1 MYRSIVLN
9 IMTTKKGTV
18 AQATESK
25 IKQPKLKLK
34 NVEVVFAN
42 LEDEGFGRSLT
53 IKVTSENETMINDF
67 FKANQIGN
75 EKSKVIGEPNYKEY
89 EGTKQLGIRLNDN
102 TRFAG
107 LNGLDQI
114 DLGFGARIDCIINA
128 FEYNN
133 KFTRGATF
141 VGASLSAVVILSG
154 RRTGADADLND
165 LLNEAQEREFVQGD
179 EFVQKEVAQ
188 AESAKDDLP
197 F

>member
-1 MYRSIVLN
+1 MYRLIVLTV
-9 IMTTKKGTV
+9 MAKKEAT
-18 AQATESK
+18 QAESK
-25 IKQPKLKLK
+25 VKQPKLKLK

-53 IKVTSENETMINDF
+53 IKVTSDNEQAINEF
-67 FKANQIGN
+67 FKVNQIGN

-89 EGTKQLGIRLNDN
+89 EGTKQLGIRFNDN
-102 TRFAG
+102 TKFAG
-107 LNGLDQI
+107 LNGLDQL
-114 DLGFGARIDCIINA
+114 DLGFGARIDCMVNA

-141 VGASLSAVVILSG
+141 VGASLSAVVVLSG
-154 RRTGADADLND
+154 RKTGADADLND

-188 AESAKDDLP
+188 AESAKNDLP

>member
-1 MYRSIVLN
+1 MYRLIVLY
-9 IMTTKKGTV
+9 IMTTKKGT
-18 AQATESK
+18 ATATESK

-53 IKVTSENETMINDF
+53 IKVTSENEKAINEF
-67 FKANQIGN
+67 FKVNQIGN

-102 TRFAG
+102 TKFAG
-107 LNGLDQI
+107 LNGLDKI
-114 DLGFGARIDCIINA
+114 DLGFGARIDCVVNA

-133 KFTRGATF
+133 KFTRGATY

-179 EFVQKEVAQ
+179 EFVQKESEQ
-188 AESAKDDLP
+188 EESPKDDLP

>member
-1 MYRSIVLN
+1 MYRLIVLY
-9 IMTTKKGTV
+9 IMTTKKTV

-25 IKQPKLKLK
+25 VKQPKLKLK

-53 IKVTSENETMINDF
+53 IKVTSDNETMINDF
-67 FKANQIGN
+67 FKVNQIGN

-89 EGTKQLGIRLNDN
+89 EGTKQLGIRFNDN
-102 TRFAG
+102 TKFAG
-107 LNGLDQI
+107 LNGLDKL
-114 DLGFGARIDCIINA
+114 DLGFGARIDCIVNA

-133 KFTRGATF
+133 KFTRGTTY

-154 RRTGADADLND
+154 RKTGADADLND
-165 LLNEAQEREFVQGD
+165 LLNEAQEGEFVQGD
-179 EFVQKEVAQ
+179 EFVQKESEQ

>member
-1 MYRSIVLN
+1 MYRLIVIT
-9 IMTTKKGTV
+9 IMATKKTV

-34 NVEVVFAN
+34 NVEIVFAN

-53 IKVTSENETMINDF
+53 IKVTSENEAEINQF
-67 FKANQIGN
+67 FKVNQIGN

-89 EGTKQLGIRLNDN
+89 EGTKQLGIRFNDN

-107 LNGLDQI
+107 LNGLDKL

-133 KFTRGATF
+133 KFTRGATY

-179 EFVQKEVAQ
+179 EFVQKESEQ
-188 AESAKDDLP
+188 AESTTDDLP

>member
-1 MYRSIVLN
+1 MYRSIVIT

-18 AQATESK
+18 ATESK

-53 IKVTSENETMINDF
+53 IKVTSENEKAINEF
-67 FKANQIGN
+67 FRVNQIGN
-75 EKSKVIGEPNYKEY
+75 DKSKVIGEPNYKEY
-89 EGTKQLGIRLNDN
+89 EGTKQLSIRLNDN

-107 LNGLDQI
+107 LNGLDQL
-114 DLGFGARIDCIINA
+114 DLGFGARIDCIVNA

-133 KFTRGATF
+133 KFTRGETF
-141 VGASLSAVVILSG
+141 VGASLSAVLILSG
-154 RRTGADADLND
+154 KKTGADADLNE

-179 EFVQKEVAQ
+179 EFVQKESEQ

>member
-1 MYRSIVLN
+1 
-9 IMTTKKGTV
+9 MTTKKGTTT
-18 AQATESK
+18 ATESK

-53 IKVTSENETMINDF
+53 IKVTSENETMINNF
-67 FKANQIGN
+67 FKVNQIGN

-89 EGTKQLGIRLNDN
+89 EGTKQLGIRFNDN
-102 TRFAG
+102 TKFAG
-107 LNGLDQI
+107 LNGLDQL

-133 KFTRGATF
+133 KFTRGTTF

-154 RRTGADADLND
+154 RKTGADADLND

>member
-1 MYRSIVLN
+1 MYRLIV
-9 IMTTKKGTV
+9 ITVMTTKKGAT
-18 AQATESK
+18 ATESK
-25 IKQPKLKLK
+25 VKQPKLKLK

-53 IKVTSENETMINDF
+53 IKVTSENEAEINQF
-67 FKANQIGN
+67 FKVNQVGN

-89 EGTKQLGIRLNDN
+89 EGTKQLGIRFNDN
-102 TRFAG
+102 TKFAG
-107 LNGLDQI
+107 LNGLDQL
-114 DLGFGARIDCIINA
+114 DLGFGARIDCFINA

-133 KFTRGATF
+133 KFTRGATY
-141 VGASLSAVVILSG
+141 VGASLSAVVVLSG

-179 EFVQKEVAQ
+179 EYVLKEAAK

>member
-1 MYRSIVLN
+1 MYGRIVLN
-9 IMTTKKGTV
+9 IMTTKKEAT
-18 AQATESK
+18 QATESK

-53 IKVTSENETMINDF
+53 IKVTGENETMINKF
-67 FKANQIGN
+67 FKVNQIGN

-89 EGTKQLGIRLNDN
+89 EGTKQLGIRINDN
-102 TRFAG
+102 TKFAG
-107 LNGLDQI
+107 LNGLDKI
-114 DLGFGARIDCIINA
+114 DLGFGARIDCIVNA

-141 VGASLSAVVILSG
+141 VGTSISAVVILSG

>member
-1 MYRSIVLN
+1 MYRLIVIT
-9 IMTTKKGTV
+9 IMATKKGTTT
-18 AQATESK
+18 ATESK
-25 IKQPKLKLK
+25 VKQPKLKLK

-53 IKVTSENETMINDF
+53 IKVTSENEKAINNF
-67 FKANQIGN
+67 FNVNQIGN

-89 EGTKQLGIRLNDN
+89 EGTKQLGIRFNDN

-107 LNGLDQI
+107 LNGLDQL
-114 DLGFGARIDCIINA
+114 DLGFGAKIDCFINA

-133 KFTRGATF
+133 KFTRGTTY

-165 LLNEAQEREFVQGD
+165 LLNEAQEGEFVQGD

>member
-1 MYRSIVLN
+1 MYRSIVIY
-9 IMTTKKGTV
+9 IMTTKKTV

-25 IKQPKLKLK
+25 VKQPKLKLK

-53 IKVTSENETMINDF
+53 IKVTSENEKAINDF

-75 EKSKVIGEPNYKEY
+75 EKSRAIGEPNYKEY
-89 EGTKQLGIRLNDN
+89 EGTKQLSIRFNDN

-107 LNGLDQI
+107 LNGLDKL
-114 DLGFGARIDCIINA
+114 DLGFGARIDCIVNA

-133 KFTRGATF
+133 KFTRGATY

-154 RRTGADADLND
+154 RRTGADADLNE

-188 AESAKDDLP
+188 AEGTTDDLP

>member
-1 MYRSIVLN
+1 MYRSIVIY
-9 IMTTKKGTV
+9 IMTTKKTTT
-18 AQATESK
+18 ATESK

-53 IKVTSENETMINDF
+53 IKVTSENEKAINEF
-67 FKANQIGN
+67 FRVNQIGN
-75 EKSKVIGEPNYKEY
+75 DKSKVIGEPNYKEY
-89 EGTKQLGIRLNDN
+89 EGTKQLSIRLNDN

-107 LNGLDQI
+107 LNGLDQL
-114 DLGFGARIDCIINA
+114 DLGFGARIDCIVNA

-133 KFTRGATF
+133 KFTRGETF
-141 VGASLSAVVILSG
+141 VGASLSAVLILSG
-154 RRTGADADLND
+154 KKTGADADLNE

-179 EFVQKEVAQ
+179 EFVQKEIEQ

>member
-1 MYRSIVLN
+1 MYRRIVLN
-9 IMTTKKGTV
+9 IMTTKKGTT
-18 AQATESK
+18 ATESK
-25 IKQPKLKLK
+25 VKQPKLKLK

-53 IKVTSENETMINDF
+53 IKVTSENEKAINDF
-67 FKANQIGN
+67 FKVNQIGN
-75 EKSKVIGEPNYKEY
+75 ENSKVIGEPNYKEY
-89 EGTKQLGIRLNDN
+89 EGTKQLGIRFNDN
-102 TRFAG
+102 TKFAG
-107 LNGLDQI
+107 LNGLDQL
-114 DLGFGARIDCIINA
+114 DLGFGARIDCFISA

-133 KFTRGATF
+133 KFTRGATY

-154 RRTGADADLND
+154 RKTGADADLND

-179 EFVQKEVAQ
+179 EFVQKESGQ

>member
-1 MYRSIVLN
+1 MYRLIVLY
-9 IMTTKKGTV
+9 IMTTKKTV

-25 IKQPKLKLK
+25 VKQPKLKLK

-53 IKVTSENETMINDF
+53 IKVISENETMINDF
-67 FKANQIGN
+67 FKVNQIGN

-89 EGTKQLGIRLNDN
+89 EGTKQLGIRFNDN

-107 LNGLDQI
+107 LNGLCQL
-114 DLGFGARIDCIINA
+114 DLGFGARIDCVVNA

-188 AESAKDDLP
+188 AESAKDYLP

>member
-1 MYRSIVLN
+1 MYRSIVIN
-9 IMTTKKGTV
+9 IMTTKKGTTT
-18 AQATESK
+18 ATESK
-25 IKQPKLKLK
+25 VKQPKLKLK
-34 NVEVVFAN
+34 NVEVIFAN

-53 IKVTSENETMINDF
+53 IKVTGYNEAEINEF
-67 FKANQIGN
+67 FKVNQIGN

-89 EGTKQLGIRLNDN
+89 EGTKQLGIRFNDN

-107 LNGLDQI
+107 LNGLDKL

-133 KFTRGATF
+133 KFTRGATY

-154 RRTGADADLND
+154 RKTGADADLND

-179 EFVQKEVAQ
+179 EFVQKESEH

>member
-1 MYRSIVLN
+1 MYRLIVLY

-18 AQATESK
+18 ATENK

-53 IKVTSENETMINDF
+53 IKVTSENEKAINEF
-67 FKANQIGN
+67 FKVNQIGN

-89 EGTKQLGIRLNDN
+89 EGTKQLGIRFNDN
-102 TRFAG
+102 TKFAG
-107 LNGLDQI
+107 LNGLDQL
-114 DLGFGARIDCIINA
+114 DLGFGARIDCFINA

-133 KFTRGATF
+133 KFTRGATY
-141 VGASLSAVVILSG
+141 VGTSLSAVVILSG
-154 RRTGADADLND
+154 RKTGADADLND
-165 LLNEAQEREFVQGD
+165 LLSEVQEREFVQGD
-179 EFVQKEVAQ
+179 EYVLKEAAK

>member
-1 MYRSIVLN
+1 MYRLIVLY
-9 IMTTKKGTV
+9 IMTTKKGT
-18 AQATESK
+18 ATATESK

-53 IKVTSENETMINDF
+53 IKVTSENEKAINDF
-67 FKANQIGN
+67 FKVNQIGN

-89 EGTKQLGIRLNDN
+89 EGTKQLGIRFNDN
-102 TRFAG
+102 TKFAG
-107 LNGLDQI
+107 LNGLDQL
-114 DLGFGARIDCIINA
+114 DLGFGARIDCIVNA

-133 KFTRGATF
+133 KFTRGTTF

>member
-1 MYRSIVLN
+1 MYRLIVLY
-9 IMTTKKGTV
+9 IMTTKKTV

-25 IKQPKLKLK
+25 VKQPKLKLK

-53 IKVTSENETMINDF
+53 IKVTSDNETMINDF
-67 FKANQIGN
+67 FKVNQIGN

-89 EGTKQLGIRLNDN
+89 EGTKQLGIRFNDN
-102 TRFAG
+102 TKFAG
-107 LNGLDQI
+107 LNGLDKL
-114 DLGFGARIDCIINA
+114 DLGFGARIDCIVNA

-133 KFTRGATF
+133 KFTRGATY

-165 LLNEAQEREFVQGD
+165 LLNEAQEGEFVQGD

>member
-1 MYRSIVLN
+1 MYRQIVLN
-9 IMTTKKGTV
+9 IMTTKKEA
-18 AQATESK
+18 AQAESK

-53 IKVTSENETMINDF
+53 IKVTSENEKAINDF
-67 FKANQIGN
+67 FKVNQIGN

-89 EGTKQLGIRLNDN
+89 EGTKQLGIRFNDN

-107 LNGLDQI
+107 LNGLDKL
-114 DLGFGARIDCIINA
+114 DLGFGARIDCVVNA

-133 KFTRGATF
+133 KFTRGATY
-141 VGASLSAVVILSG
+141 VGASLSAVVVLSG
-154 RRTGADADLND
+154 RKTGADADLND

-179 EFVQKEVAQ
+179 EFVISQETE
-188 AESAKDDLP
+188 AERAKDDLP

>member
-1 MYRSIVLN
+1 
-9 IMTTKKGTV
+9 MTTKKEATT
-18 AQATESK
+18 ATESK
-25 IKQPKLKLK
+25 VKQPKLKLK

-53 IKVTSENETMINDF
+53 IKVTSDNETMINDF
-67 FKANQIGN
+67 FKVNQIGN

-89 EGTKQLGIRLNDN
+89 EGTKQLGIRFNDN
-102 TRFAG
+102 TKFAG
-107 LNGLDQI
+107 LNGLDQL
-114 DLGFGARIDCIINA
+114 DLGFGARIDCFINA

-133 KFTRGATF
+133 KFTRGATY

-154 RRTGADADLND
+154 RKTGADADLND
-165 LLNEAQEREFVQGD
+165 LLNEAQEREFVQGN

>member
-1 MYRSIVLN
+1 MA
-9 IMTTKKGTV
+9 TKKEAT
-18 AQATESK
+18 QAESK
-25 IKQPKLKLK
+25 VKQPKLKLK

-53 IKVTSENETMINDF
+53 IKVTDENETAINDF
-67 FKANQIGN
+67 FKVNQIGN

-89 EGTKQLGIRLNDN
+89 EGTKQLGIRFNDN
-102 TRFAG
+102 TKFAG
-107 LNGLDQI
+107 LNGLDQL
-114 DLGFGARIDCIINA
+114 DLGFGARIDCVVNA

-141 VGASLSAVVILSG
+141 VGASLSAVVVLSG
-154 RRTGADADLND
+154 RKTGADADLND

-188 AESAKDDLP
+188 AESAKNDLP

>member
-1 MYRSIVLN
+1 MYRLIVLTV
-9 IMTTKKGTV
+9 MAKKEAT
-18 AQATESK
+18 QAESK
-25 IKQPKLKLK
+25 VKQPKLKLK

-53 IKVTSENETMINDF
+53 IKVTSENEKAINDF
-67 FKANQIGN
+67 FKVNQIGN

-89 EGTKQLGIRLNDN
+89 EGTKQLGIRFNDN

-107 LNGLDQI
+107 MNGLDQL
-114 DLGFGARIDCIINA
+114 DLGFGARIDCVVNA

-133 KFTRGATF
+133 KFTRGNTF

-154 RRTGADADLND
+154 RKTGADADLNE

-179 EFVQKEVAQ
+179 EFVQKESEQ
-188 AESAKDDLP
+188 AESAEDDLP

>member
-1 MYRSIVLN
+1 
-9 IMTTKKGTV
+9 MTTKKGT
-18 AQATESK
+18 ATATESK

-53 IKVTSENETMINDF
+53 IKVTSENEKAINDF
-67 FKANQIGN
+67 FKVNQIGN

-89 EGTKQLGIRLNDN
+89 EGTKQLGIRFNDN
-102 TRFAG
+102 TKFAG
-107 LNGLDQI
+107 LNGLDKL
-114 DLGFGARIDCIINA
+114 DLGFGARIDCIVNA

-179 EFVQKEVAQ
+179 EFVQKESEQ

>member
-1 MYRSIVLN
+1 MYRQIVLN
-9 IMTTKKGTV
+9 IMTTKKTV

-25 IKQPKLKLK
+25 VNQPKLKLK

-53 IKVTSENETMINDF
+53 IKVTSENETMINEF
-67 FKANQIGN
+67 FKVNQIGN

-89 EGTKQLGIRLNDN
+89 EGTKQLGIRFNDN
-102 TRFAG
+102 TKFAG
-107 LNGLDQI
+107 LNGLDQL
-114 DLGFGARIDCIINA
+114 DLGFGARIDCVINA

-133 KFTRGATF
+133 KFTRGATY

-154 RRTGADADLND
+154 RKTGADADLND

-179 EFVQKEVAQ
+179 EFVQKESEQ
-188 AESAKDDLP
+188 AESAKNDLP

>member
-1 MYRSIVLN
+1 MYRQIVLN
-9 IMTTKKGTV
+9 IMTTKKGATT
-18 AQATESK
+18 ATESK
-25 IKQPKLKLK
+25 IRQPKLKLK

-53 IKVTSENETMINDF
+53 IKVTSENEKAINDF
-67 FKANQIGN
+67 FKVNQIGN

-89 EGTKQLGIRLNDN
+89 EGTKQLGIRFNDN

-107 LNGLDQI
+107 INGLDQI
-114 DLGFGARIDCIINA
+114 DLGFGARIDCIVNA

-133 KFTRGATF
+133 KFTRGATY
-141 VGASLSAVVILSG
+141 VGASLSAVVVLSG

-179 EFVQKEVAQ
+179 EFVQKESEQ

>member
-1 MYRSIVLN
+1 MYRRIVLN
-9 IMTTKKGTV
+9 IMTTKKGTT
-18 AQATESK
+18 AATENK
-25 IKQPKLKLK
+25 VKQPKLKLK

-53 IKVTSENETMINDF
+53 IKVTSENETMINEF
-67 FKANQIGN
+67 FKVNQIGN

-89 EGTKQLGIRLNDN
+89 EGTKQLGIRFNDN
-102 TRFAG
+102 TKFAG
-107 LNGLDQI
+107 LNGLDQL
-114 DLGFGARIDCIINA
+114 DLGFGARIDCIVNA

-133 KFTRGATF
+133 KFTRGATY

>member
-1 MYRSIVLN
+1 MYRQIVLN
-9 IMTTKKGTV
+9 IMTTKKEVTT
-18 AQATESK
+18 AAESK
-25 IKQPKLKLK
+25 VKQPKLKLK

-67 FKANQIGN
+67 FKVNQIGN

-89 EGTKQLGIRLNDN
+89 EGTKQLGIRFNDN

-107 LNGLDQI
+107 LNGLDQL
-114 DLGFGARIDCIINA
+114 DLGFGARIDCVVNA

-154 RRTGADADLND
+154 RKTGADADLND

-179 EFVQKEVAQ
+179 EFVQKESEQ

>member
-1 MYRSIVLN
+1 MYRLIVIT
-9 IMTTKKGTV
+9 IMATKKGTTT
-18 AQATESK
+18 ATESK

-53 IKVTSENETMINDF
+53 IKVTSENETMINEF
-67 FKANQIGN
+67 FKVNQIGN

-89 EGTKQLGIRLNDN
+89 EGTKQLGIRFNNN

-107 LNGLDQI
+107 LNGLDQL
-114 DLGFGARIDCIINA
+114 DLGFGARINCFINA

-133 KFTRGATF
+133 KFTRGTTY

-165 LLNEAQEREFVQGD
+165 LLNEAQEGEFVQGD

>member
-1 MYRSIVLN
+1 MYRQIVLN
-9 IMTTKKGTV
+9 IMTTKKTV

-25 IKQPKLKLK
+25 IRQPKLKLK

-53 IKVTSENETMINDF
+53 IKVTGDNEAEINQF
-67 FKANQIGN
+67 FKVNQIGN

-89 EGTKQLGIRLNDN
+89 EGTKQLGIKLNDN
-102 TRFAG
+102 TKFAG
-107 LNGLDQI
+107 LNGLDQL
-114 DLGFGARIDCIINA
+114 DLGFGARIDCVVNA

-165 LLNEAQEREFVQGD
+165 LLNEAQEREFVQGN
-179 EFVQKEVAQ
+179 EFVQKESEQ
-188 AESAKDDLP
+188 AESPKDDLP

>member
-1 MYRSIVLN
+1 
-9 IMTTKKGTV
+9 MTTKKGTV
-18 AQATESK
+18 ATESK

-53 IKVTSENETMINDF
+53 IKVTSENEKAINEF
-67 FKANQIGN
+67 FRVNQIGN
-75 EKSKVIGEPNYKEY
+75 DKSKVIGEPNYKEY
-89 EGTKQLGIRLNDN
+89 EGTKQLSIRLNDN

-107 LNGLDQI
+107 LNGLDQL
-114 DLGFGARIDCIINA
+114 DLGFGARIDCIVNA

-133 KFTRGATF
+133 KFTRGETF
-141 VGASLSAVVILSG
+141 VGASLSAVLILSG
-154 RRTGADADLND
+154 RKTGADDDLNE

-179 EFVQKEVAQ
+179 EFVQKESEQ

>member
-1 MYRSIVLN
+1 MYGLIVIN
-9 IMTTKKGTV
+9 IMTTKKGTTT
-18 AQATESK
+18 AAESK
-25 IKQPKLKLK
+25 VKQPKLKLK

-53 IKVTSENETMINDF
+53 IKVTGENEKMINDF
-67 FKANQIGN
+67 FKVNQIGN

-89 EGTKQLGIRLNDN
+89 EGTKQLGIRFNDN
-102 TRFAG
+102 TKFAG
-107 LNGLDQI
+107 LNGLDQL

-154 RRTGADADLND
+154 RKTGADADLND

>member
-1 MYRSIVLN
+1 MYRLIVLY
-9 IMTTKKGTV
+9 IMATKKGATT
-18 AQATESK
+18 ATESK
-25 IKQPKLKLK
+25 VKQQKLKLK

-53 IKVTSENETMINDF
+53 IKVTSENEKAINDF
-67 FKANQIGN
+67 FKVNQIGN

-89 EGTKQLGIRLNDN
+89 EGTKQLGIRFNDN

-107 LNGLDQI
+107 LNGLDKL
-114 DLGFGARIDCIINA
+114 DLGFGARIDCIVNA

-133 KFTRGATF
+133 KFTRGATY

-179 EFVQKEVAQ
+179 EFVQKESEQ
-188 AESAKDDLP
+188 AESTTDDLP

>member
-1 MYRSIVLN
+1 MYRQIVLN
-9 IMTTKKGTV
+9 IMTTKKTV

-25 IKQPKLKLK
+25 IRQPKLKLK

-53 IKVTSENETMINDF
+53 IKVTGDNEAEINQF
-67 FKANQIGN
+67 FKVNQIGN

-89 EGTKQLGIRLNDN
+89 EGTKQLGIRFNDN

-107 LNGLDQI
+107 LNGLDQL

-133 KFTRGATF
+133 KFTRGATY
-141 VGASLSAVVILSG
+141 VGASLSAVVVLSG
-154 RRTGADADLND
+154 RKTGADADLND